1 MKYIRDE
8 KKIAIWLGN
17 DQNSMTMK
25 CQAKFV
31 SLSNSIRCTHSY
43 EKSNV
48 KILNESAFEIQ
59 SSIFK
64 LKRRKMNARE

>member
-31 SLSNSIRCTHSY
+31 SLSNSIRCTRSY